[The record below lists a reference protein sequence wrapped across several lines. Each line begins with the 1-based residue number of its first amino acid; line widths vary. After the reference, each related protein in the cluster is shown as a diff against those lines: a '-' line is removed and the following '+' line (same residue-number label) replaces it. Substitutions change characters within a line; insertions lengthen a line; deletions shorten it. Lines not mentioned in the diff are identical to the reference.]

1 MDLLPQ
7 AFYTLNKY
15 KQFIVYVT
23 VDGNPKKIKKPAN
36 HINGAVWD
44 AHRPEIWTD
53 AETAIAAAKRLG
65 PSYGVGFVFTEND
78 PFFLLDIDSCYDP
91 VNGWSD
97 LAKNLLTRL
106 GGAGVEVSLSGK
118 GLHIIGSCEPF
129 EHDCRND
136 DLKLELYTKKRFV
149 ALTGIHASGDVGQ
162 DCTQAIKAI
171 ASEFFAPS
179 NPKAVKTDSGW
190 WSDTPLPEWSGPEDD
205 QELLNM
211 ALRALSNAAKFGN
224 AKTASFSEL
233 WNADERALC
242 QFFPPDNNSNEP
254 YNRSSADAALA
265 QHLAWWTGCN
275 AERMLRMMKES
286 KLYRD
291 KWDREDYLPRTI
303 RAARG
308 NTTGCLQSK
317 INAYQHDNKPEQAAQ
332 IKNSDS
338 NFLTPAQQQ
347 EHFKGHI
354 YICEDNGI
362 FVPGG
367 YVLDK
372 ERYNAMEAGPLYV
385 MDYANTKTTSKAWDA
400 FVMNRAVKFPK
411 VHAST
416 FRPDLKPGTI
426 IEEDSRLLV
435 NTYWPYNCKRTKGD
449 VTPFLIHLHKLFPVE
464 RDREIIINYMA
475 ALVQYLGHK
484 FKWCPVLQGTQGNG
498 KTLLSRVLSYIIG
511 SRYTQSPRADQI
523 SSNFNDWLDGSI
535 LVTVEDIFVQEGKEE
550 VMEILKTI
558 LDLEEQ
564 AIEGKGKKK
573 IMRRIVCNF
582 ILNTNHKAGLRK
594 SKDDRRFAVFYTPHQ
609 CVEDLKNDDMM
620 DGYFRNLYTW
630 LKNGGYAIIAEWLLT
645 YAIKDEFNPLYVE
658 RAPITST
665 TDQAIEHGRGNVEN
679 EVQEAI
685 DSARNGFKGGWVC
698 SAPLDALLKEIKA
711 DRRVPYNKRR
721 DLMKSL
727 GYDLHPG
734 LIDGRVTRIMPGEST
749 KPRLYIRIDHKHRDL
764 TDAQA
769 IMNAY
774 KDAQK

>member
-7 AFYTLNKY
+7 AFYTLNTY
-15 KQFIVYVT
+15 KQFIVYVV
-23 VDGNPKKIKKPAN
+23 VDAHPKKIKKPAN
-36 HINGAVWD
+36 HMTGAVCD
-44 AHRPEIWTD
+44 AHDSSVWTD

-65 PSYGVGFVFTEND
+65 SSYGVGFVFTEND
-78 PFFLLDIDSCYDP
+78 PFFFLDMDSCYTPED
-91 VNGWSD
+91 GWSE
-97 LAKNLLTRL
+97 LAKYLLAKL
-106 GGAGVEVSLSGK
+106 AGAGVEVSVSGK
-118 GLHIIGSCEPF
+118 GLHVIGSYSTKF
-129 EHDCRND
+129 EHGCRNAQ
-136 DLKLELYTKKRFV
+136 LGLELYTEKRFV
-149 ALTGIHASGDVGQ
+149 ALTGIHASGTVSQ
-162 DCTQAIKAI
+162 DCTQAIQEI
-171 ASEFFAPS
+171 ANEYFNSRPAKVEQ
-179 NPKAVKTDSGW
+179 GW
-190 WSDTPLPEWSGPEDD
+190 WSDKPRDDWSGPEDD

-211 ALRALSNAAKFGN
+211 ALKSLSTAAKFGN
-224 AKTASFSEL
+224 ATKASFSEL

-242 QFFPPDNNSNEP
+242 AYFPPDNNSNEP

-275 AERMLRMMKES
+275 AERMLKMIRES
-286 KLYRD
+286 ALHRE

-303 RAARG
+303 RAVCG
-308 NTTGCLQSK
+308 NTTGCLQATKSH
-317 INAYQHDNKPEQAAQ
+317 NNNNTKPEATEQ
-332 IKNSDS
+332 IKNSLS
-338 NFLTPAQQQ
+338 SFMSPHEQQ
-347 EHFKGHI
+347 EYFKGQT

-362 FVPGG
+362 LVPGG

-372 ERYNAMEAGPLYV
+372 ERYNAMQAGPIFVL
-385 MDYANTKTTSKAWDA
+385 DQSNSKTTSKPWEA
-400 FVMNRAVKFPK
+400 FVANRTIKFPK

-416 FRPDLKPGTI
+416 FRPDLAPGEI
-426 IEEDSRLLV
+426 ITEDSRLLV
-435 NTYWPYNCKRTKGD
+435 NTYWPYYCKRVKGD
-449 VTPFLIHLHKLFPVE
+449 VTPFLIHLQKLFPVE

-523 SSNFNDWLDGSI
+523 SSNFNDWLEGSMLI
-535 LVTVEDIFVQEGKEE
+535 TVEDIFVHESKDE
-550 VMEILKTI
+550 VMEVLKTI

-573 IMRRIVCNF
+573 VMRRIVCNF

-594 SKDDRRFAVFYTPHQ
+594 SKDDRRFAIFYTPQ
-609 CVEDLKNDDMM
+609 QSVEDLQKDCMM

-630 LKNGGYAIIAEWLLT
+630 LKNGGYAMVAEWLLT
-645 YAIKDEFNPLYVE
+645 LTIKDEFNPLYVE
-658 RAPITST
+658 RAPTTST
-665 TDQAIEHGRGNVEN
+665 TDQAIAHGRGNVEN

-685 DSARNGFKGGWVC
+685 DSERNGFKGGWVS
-698 SAPLDALLKEIKA
+698 SAPLDALLKEMGA
-711 DRRVPYNKRR
+711 SRRIPYNKRR

-734 LIDGRVTRIMPGEST
+734 LPDGRVTTVMAGESN
-749 KPRLYIRIDHKHRDL
+749 KPRLYIRNDHKDRAL
-764 TDAQA
+764 TVPHM